1 MCYKVTISKKARDD
15 LVKLTTYLAVD
26 CAVPITA
33 ERQRNRILE
42 GIESLKQFPYR
53 CKCFLTKEKF
63 QGIEFRTLILDPW
76 QVIFVIDEKSKT
88 VDIVRILSSRM
99 DLPSHL
105 QKQFSL
111 SATLGGWVTSL
122 FMPHLPLEAVTFPLR
137 SKESTR

>member
-1 MCYKVTISKKARDD
+1 MCYKVTISKKARED

-111 SATLGGWVTSL
+111 R
-122 FMPHLPLEAVTFPLR
+122 P
-137 SKESTR
+137 

>member
-42 GIESLKQFPYR
+42 GIESLKTVSFTGVNV
-53 CKCFLTKEKF
+53 FLTKEKF

-76 QVIFVIDEKSKT
+76 QVILTLMKKSKNC
-88 VDIVRILSSRM
+88 
-99 DLPSHL
+99 
-105 QKQFSL
+105 
-111 SATLGGWVTSL
+111 
-122 FMPHLPLEAVTFPLR
+122 
-137 SKESTR
+137 